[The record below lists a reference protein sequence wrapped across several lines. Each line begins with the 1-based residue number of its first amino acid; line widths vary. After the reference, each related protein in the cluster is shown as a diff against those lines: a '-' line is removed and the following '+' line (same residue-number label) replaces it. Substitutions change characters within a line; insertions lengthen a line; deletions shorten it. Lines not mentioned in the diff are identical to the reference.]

1 MKHVSALEKSWVRI
15 DAVGSVD
22 VKMFLRLKSI

>member
-1 MKHVSALEKSWVRI
+1 MKHVSALEKSRVRI
-15 DAVGSVD
+15 AGVGSVD